1 MREII
6 NGALAR
12 DQVDMSVA
20 IPPYVS
26 VSDFVRRAKDRA
38 SRKIQQEFE
47 HIRKRHGGQRFWGQ
61 RFWGGRCFS
70 AISGNITDD
79 ITMRCL
85 DRHTHKDGFSPSPS
99 SCRPWPV
106 GHSEPAN
113 LTQTEPP
120 IHACKGDRR
129 PIVATGCI

>member
-1 MREII
+1 MLYGEVRLRVREII

-12 DQVDMSVA
+12 DQVDMFVA
-20 IPPYVS
+20 IPPHLS

-47 HIRKRHGGQRFWGQ
+47 HVRKRRRGQRL
-61 RFWGGRCFS
+61 WGGRCFS

-85 DRHTHKDGFSPSPS
+85 DRHTHKDGFSPSP
-99 SCRPWPV
+99 
-106 GHSEPAN
+106 
-113 LTQTEPP
+113 
-120 IHACKGDRR
+120 
-129 PIVATGCI
+129 